1 MGYRGIGLLHYHM
14 DIPSNDLCCLD
25 VRSIERLVIL
35 LLLYSQ
41 PRLSYLYTF
50 DILQAILLN
59 CIENQ
64 LYNIHIVYM
73 RLMA

>member
-1 MGYRGIGLLHYHM
+1 MIIKYDARGYLFAV
-14 DIPSNDLCCLD
+14 DL
-25 VRSIERLVIL
+25 
-35 LLLYSQ
+35 
-41 PRLSYLYTF
+41 YLYTF